1 MVDFVRA
8 YQANNHKVRSMQ
20 KITNRREALTRLCN
34 ASRGVPNLHIEPV
47 NVVTR
52 PPHATPALQLYLNL
66 AELEVRQ

>member
-1 MVDFVRA
+1 
-8 YQANNHKVRSMQ
+8 MQ
-20 KITNRREALTRLCN
+20 KITNRREALTRLCK

-52 PPHATPALQLYLNL
+52 PPHATPALQLCLNL